1 MTKLITLLYG
11 LSTLVLLIGCYSF
24 KGISIPTAVDTF
36 YVENFS
42 ITIANAPAAIE
53 VTIAEEL
60 RKKIREGSRLQST
73 DVDPDVEFIGTITQ
87 YGVDNAGATSGNTD
101 AAALNKLK
109 INITIEYIDNLDDEN
124 SKKKTYSPFTTFDS
138 SIDLQ
143 DVEDDLVKILVD
155 EVTEQIFND
164 TFTDW

>member
-1 MTKLITLLYG
+1 MTKLTTLFIG
-11 LSTLVLLIGCYSF
+11 LSILLLSGCYSF
-24 KGISIPTAVDTF
+24 KGVSIPAAVDTF
-36 YVENFS
+36 YVENFT
-42 ITIANAPAAIE
+42 ITIPNAPAAIE

-87 YGVDNAGATSGNTD
+87 YGVENAGATSSGTD
-101 AAALNKLK
+101 QAALNKLK
-109 INITIEYIDNLDDEN
+109 ITLSIEYIDNLDDEN
-124 SKKKTYSPFTTFDS
+124 SKKKSYAPFTTFDS

-143 DVEDDLVKILVD
+143 DVELDLIDILIE